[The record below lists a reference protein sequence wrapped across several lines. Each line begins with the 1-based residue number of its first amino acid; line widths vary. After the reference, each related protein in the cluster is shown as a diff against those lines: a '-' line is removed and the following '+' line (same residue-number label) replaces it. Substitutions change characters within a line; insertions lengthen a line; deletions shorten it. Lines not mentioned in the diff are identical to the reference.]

1 VTAASSILCVSVGLI
16 APTSSDF
23 ELNRFLLR
31 PLAII
36 ALGYTLAYWG
46 GTELALKKK
55 LILLKELSKVANP
68 RFGVDRTIEQMLR
81 RLLDFYNA
89 DHCVLLLD
97 QFIGSQFYH
106 ATHHSVL
113 TGSLSSDAEV
123 EIRKF
128 LEQESNSCP
137 GVFKNPDSQ
146 ENRRATYTRCDL
158 KSNRLLSS
166 DPAPAKSLAGHLKAN
181 SMIAVTCQYREQY
194 CGRLLVSSARTNAFE
209 IVDAGFLLQIANQIL
224 PLIEN
229 IRLVDRLAMDASEAE
244 RQRIA
249 RSVHDRVIQPY
260 YGLQIGLKALQGL
273 LISEEQSRK
282 VNVGSNAYSR
292 KPERL
297 LEQLMAM
304 TAEGINELRE
314 YVYGLKQTT
323 ESSTRLADSI
333 RRFAGKFEN
342 ATGIRVDVDGG
353 IEAIATN
360 DRLTTE
366 VFQMTTEALSNIH
379 RHTQAR
385 SAQVIVNVQRNN
397 LILRV
402 ENETDRDV
410 GPVRFKPISIS
421 ERADALGGSTEVLW
435 HEGLTILQVEV
446 PL

>member
-1 VTAASSILCVSVGLI
+1 MQNQITGEQIDNEILLLGGITDRKLGLLRLILAAAALLIIYIDPTDPNRYIALTYSSITGFTVYSLFIYLAARRRTNFPTPVMNRLIWIDIAWVTALISMSSGSSSVFYFFYMFEIIVACSRGGRKPGLLVTAASSILCVSVGLI

-137 GVFKNPDSQ
+137 GVFKNPDISGKP
-146 ENRRATYTRCDL
+146 RATYTRCDV

-209 IVDAGFLLQIANQIL
+209 IVDAGFLLQIANQIFHSSRISVW
-224 PLIEN
+224 LIVL
-229 IRLVDRLAMDASEAE
+229 RWM
-244 RQRIA
+244 
-249 RSVHDRVIQPY
+249 H
-260 YGLQIGLKALQGL
+260 
-273 LISEEQSRK
+273 RK
-282 VNVGSNAYSR
+282 QNG
-292 KPERL
+292 K
-297 LEQLMAM
+297 
-304 TAEGINELRE
+304 ELRE
-314 YVYGLKQTT
+314 ASTT
-323 ESSTRLADSI
+323 
-333 RRFAGKFEN
+333 G
-342 ATGIRVDVDGG
+342 
-353 IEAIATN
+353 
-360 DRLTTE
+360 
-366 VFQMTTEALSNIH
+366 
-379 RHTQAR
+379 
-385 SAQVIVNVQRNN
+385 
-397 LILRV
+397 
-402 ENETDRDV
+402 
-410 GPVRFKPISIS
+410 
-421 ERADALGGSTEVLW
+421 
-435 HEGLTILQVEV
+435 
-446 PL
+446 